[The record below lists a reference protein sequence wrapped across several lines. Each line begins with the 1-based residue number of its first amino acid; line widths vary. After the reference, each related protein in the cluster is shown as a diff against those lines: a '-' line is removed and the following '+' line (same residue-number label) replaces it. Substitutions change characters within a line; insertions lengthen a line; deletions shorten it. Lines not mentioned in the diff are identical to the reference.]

1 MTIISGEMLKLL
13 RSISPRAKI
22 SDIREDKGKIRGKRY
37 KGNW

>member
-1 MTIISGEMLKLL
+1 MTIISEERVKLF

-37 KGNW
+37 KGY